1 MASTRDKNTPGNY
14 KLEKL
19 YNLQQSEYSTYVPY
33 SLPVNSYL
41 SGDGLIGARTAR
53 ETLSN
58 NYIDIETKLF
68 GIGSTNLETPLPEI
82 KPELKQLKSLNI
94 IDRLPVILP
103 EPIVVDKTNRP
114 MYLN

>member
-1 MASTRDKNTPGNY
+1 MTSTRDKNTPGNY
-14 KLEKL
+14 QLEKL
-19 YNLQQSEYSTYVPY
+19 YNIQQLDYYNYRDFGLAPNT
-33 SLPVNSYL
+33 YL

-68 GIGSTNLETPLPEI
+68 GIGSTNLENPLPDI
-82 KPELKQLKSLNI
+82 KPELKELKSLNI